1 MRYRCYAKVNL
12 SLEIL
17 GRRTDG
23 FHELASV
30 VHTVSL
36 ADELHIHPAQQ
47 LQTRVEGQEIPAETN
62 LVTRAAALLSSTSG
76 EQRGAT
82 LRLIK
87 RIPSAAGL
95 GGGSSDAAATLV
107 GLCSMWG
114 RRPSAP
120 ALGQLAARLG
130 SDVPFFLRGGAALMR
145 GRGDDLESL
154 PPLASQWLV
163 LLVPSHTLA
172 DKTRRLYAA
181 LDPHDFTT
189 GNVTL
194 RSAERLRHG
203 AALEDGEL
211 VNGFERAARLVFPGL
226 DETWR
231 TAERITGRRFHLSG
245 SGPALFTLAANHAEA
260 REVAARLEHPGPQV
274 FALRTVKHA
283 RASLRRGAI
292 EYA

>member
-36 ADELHIHPAQQ
+36 ADELHIHPAQR
-47 LQTRVEGQEIPAETN
+47 LQMRVEGQEIPPETN
-62 LVTRAAALLSSTSG
+62 LVARAARLLSSTSG
-76 EQRGAT
+76 EQQGAT

-95 GGGSSDAAATLV
+95 GGGSSDAASTLV
-107 GLCSMWG
+107 GLCSMWR
-114 RRPSAP
+114 RRPSTP

-163 LLVPSHTLA
+163 LLVPSHTVA
-172 DKTRRLYAA
+172 DKTRHLYAA

-203 AALEDGEL
+203 AELEDGEL

-260 REVAARLEHPGPQV
+260 RQLAARLERLGPQV